1 MQTKAIHDKLER
13 ILMRMVGPTA
23 LNSDARKYLTE
34 GRPVSATLHSVN
46 PDKKYYIEVKKGRAF
61 LTAEGET
68 ASVPFIPYDDIDAN
82 YFKSFMCNDKDIQ
95 LPNDGLVDA
104 YFQRFEDVGFIF

>member
-23 LNSDARKYLTE
+23 LNPDARKYLTE

-61 LTAEGET
+61 LTAESIT
-68 ASVPFIPYDDIDAN
+68 ASVPFIPYDDIDTN
-82 YFKSFMCNDKDIQ
+82 YFKSFRYNNEDIK
-95 LPNDGLVDA
+95 LPNDEMVDA